1 MDGMKSVEIDS
12 ASLPTLKLPFNRQ
25 VQLNIRHGGRKY
37 HLLLYLR
44 KKTDQLLVIS
54 NGAIDPRK
62 KKPPVFMRSSWIQ
75 DFPGSLIFI
84 DDPTLHDT
92 DLTLGWGQGT
102 VEAFALEEI
111 ASFIGTLADRFKYKR
126 DNIHFYG
133 SSAGGFMSMM
143 YAVMLEGTSAVVNN
157 PQTNVLNYYPS
168 AVEPLMEHVYRTSD
182 REELLE
188 KYGHRLSI
196 LKAFNHYGH
205 VPVIHY
211 FQNRLCE
218 KDLNQHLNPLIK
230 GMQEAGMKMNHLYV
244 NQYFDNEA
252 GHSPLSKEGTI
263 RLLNLTM
270 SGNLDYHI

>member
-1 MDGMKSVEIDS
+1 MNELKTMEVDS
-12 ASLPTLKLPFNRQ
+12 ASLSTLKLPFNRQ
-25 VQLNIRHGGRKY
+25 VQLNIIHGGRKY

-44 KKTDQLLVIS
+44 KRTDQLLVIS
-54 NGAIDPRK
+54 NGAINPKK

-75 DFPGSLIFI
+75 DFPGSLIFL
-84 DDPTLHDT
+84 DDPTLHDG

-111 ASFIGTLADRFKYKR
+111 ASFVDVLADRFNYKR
-126 DNIHFYG
+126 ENIHFYG
-133 SSAGGFMSMM
+133 SSAGGFMSMI

-168 AVEPLMEHVYRTSD
+168 AVEPLMEHVYGTCD
-182 REELLE
+182 REELLGR
-188 KYGHRLSI
+188 YGHRLSI
-196 LKAFNHYGH
+196 LEAFKYYGH

-211 FQNRLCE
+211 FQNQLCE

-230 GMQEAGMKMNHLYV
+230 GMQEEGMEMNHLYV
-244 NQYFDNEA
+244 NQYFDSDA

-263 RLLNLTM
+263 RLLNLAI
-270 SGNLDYHI
+270 SGNFDYHI